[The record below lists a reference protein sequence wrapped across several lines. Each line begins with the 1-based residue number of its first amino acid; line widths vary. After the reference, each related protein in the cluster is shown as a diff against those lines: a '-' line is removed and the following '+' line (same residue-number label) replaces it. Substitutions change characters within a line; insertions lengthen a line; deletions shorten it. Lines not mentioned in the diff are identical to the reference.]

1 MLISRLLRP
10 STTARSLTQTHRIE
24 SQLRRIQP
32 FSSQWRLQEQKLVE
46 EDLPHLPDID
56 PSKLEVT
63 KSITPKE
70 LVPNQDLVFGRTFT
84 GKSLRCDEATPVI
97 TACTISVRTMS

>member
-1 MLISRLLRP
+1 MLLPRLLRP
-10 STTARSLTQTHRIE
+10 SSTARSFTQ
-24 SQLRRIQP
+24 IQNLENQIQKIRP
-32 FSSQWRLQEQKLVE
+32 FSSQWRLQEQKLALD
-46 EDLPHLPDID
+46 DLQHLPDID

-84 GKSLRCDEATPVI
+84 GELVP
-97 TACTISVRTMS
+97 

>member
-10 STTARSLTQTHRIE
+10 STAARSLTQTYRIE
-24 SQLRRIQP
+24 SQLQKTQP
-32 FSSQWRLQEQKLVE
+32 FSSQWRLQKERLVE
-46 EDLPHLPDID
+46 EDPSQLPNID

-70 LVPNQDLVFGRTFT
+70 LVPNEDLVFGRTFT
-84 GKSLRCDEATPVI
+84 GKQLW
-97 TACTISVRTMS
+97 ISS